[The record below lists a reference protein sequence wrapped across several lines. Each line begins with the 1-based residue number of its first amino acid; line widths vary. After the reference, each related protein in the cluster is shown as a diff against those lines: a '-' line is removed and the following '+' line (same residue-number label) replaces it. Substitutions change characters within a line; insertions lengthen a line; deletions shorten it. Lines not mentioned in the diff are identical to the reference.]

1 MEYGW
6 AESAPRLRSRLPNL
20 NLLPAEL
27 LPTPLPWLTAG
38 LALFAFGL
46 LMLLYALFYMKSYT
60 DLELQALRERLAEAQ
75 EVARQLG
82 LPADALAP
90 GASALPAGTLEDW
103 AELRARQV
111 DWGAVF
117 ATLAAGVGP
126 NVQVNGLSQA
136 GYTVSVQGEAQSA
149 ADANAFLQ
157 RLRDSGL
164 FASLEMSITGLESP
178 NAQPT
183 AGAAPAAQATAAA
196 PTAVP
201 PPPPTQPPTKP
212 NAPAVQP

>member
-20 NLLPAEL
+20 NLLPIEL

-60 DLELQALRERLAEAQ
+60 DLELQALRTRLAEDQ

-82 LPADALAP
+82 LPAEALGP
-90 GASALPAGTLEDW
+90 GAAALPPGTLEDW

-111 DWGAVF
+111 DWSAVF
-117 ATLAAGVGP
+117 ATLAAGLGP
-126 NVQVNGLSQA
+126 SVQVTGLSQA
-136 GYTVSVQGEAQSA
+136 GYTVSVSGEAATA
-149 ADANAFLQ
+149 AEANTFLK

-164 FASLEMSITGLESP
+164 FASLEMSITGLEG
-178 NAQPT
+178 PT
-183 AGAAPAAQATAAA
+183 TIAS
-196 PTAVP
+196 VVFLL
-201 PPPPTQPPTKP
+201 K
-212 NAPAVQP
+212 

>member
-27 LPTPLPWLTAG
+27 LPTPMPWLTAG

-46 LMLLYALFYMKSYT
+46 VMLLYALFYMKSYT
-60 DLELQALRERLAEAQ
+60 DLELQALRDRLAEGQ

-82 LPADALAP
+82 LPADALSAGAQALPP
-90 GASALPAGTLEDW
+90 GALEDW

-111 DWGAVF
+111 DWAAVF
-117 ATLAAGVGP
+117 GALAAGPGP
-126 NVQVNGLSQA
+126 NLQVTGLSQA

-149 ADANAFLQ
+149 AEANAFLQ

-164 FASLEMSITGLESP
+164 FASLEMSITGLETPGQS
-178 NAQPT
+178 AQPT
-183 AGAAPAAQATAAA
+183 AGPALT
-196 PTAVP
+196 
-201 PPPPTQPPTKP
+201 
-212 NAPAVQP
+212 